1 MSNTDITVVE
11 AKLRSLEDSKKQ
23 FYVVLTNH
31 STKITSWF
39 GTDSISSFRYGK
51 MLEKGFKGTNTGFVT
66 RLSLNG
72 VGFKSDIIEGNILSL
87 RIGKKDAITYELPDS
102 IFATVSKNRVFF
114 WGPNETVVDNFVQFI
129 LKKTPV
135 KAGSLIYEK
144 GLKEFSIND

>member
-1 MSNTDITVVE
+1 
-11 AKLRSLEDSKKQ
+11 
-23 FYVVLTNH
+23 
-31 STKITSWF
+31 
-39 GTDSISSFRYGK
+39 

-114 WGPNETVVDNFVQFI
+114 
-129 LKKTPV
+129 
-135 KAGSLIYEK
+135 
-144 GLKEFSIND
+144 